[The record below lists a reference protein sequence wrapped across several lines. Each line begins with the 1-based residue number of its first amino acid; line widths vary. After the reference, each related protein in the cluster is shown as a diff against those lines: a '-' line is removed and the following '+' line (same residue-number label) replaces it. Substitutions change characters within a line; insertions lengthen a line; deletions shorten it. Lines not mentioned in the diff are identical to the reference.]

1 MSFNPYHYVRRFLFN
16 MNAEDASVWTLTQL
30 KKYSN
35 NPLLRRF
42 LQKSYPPLEAEFMGL
57 KVKNPVGLAAGL
69 DKNGDYIDVLG
80 GLGFGFLE
88 IGTVTP
94 RAQAGN
100 PRPRLYR
107 LPEHSALIN
116 RMGFNNNGLEAFIN
130 NIKNCRFQ
138 KNGGVLGLNIGKNAD
153 TPIEEASSDY
163 LICLEGVYPYADY
176 VSINIS
182 SPNTKN
188 LRDLQNS
195 SSLAELLKT
204 LHERRLELQKRFHRY
219 VPIALKIAPD
229 LEYEQIDEIA
239 ELVMSNNIE
248 GVIATNT
255 TISRSSISSHEFASQ
270 AGGLSGPML
279 HQMSIRVI
287 KRLRNLLTSDK
298 AIIGVGGIQSGDAA
312 KETIDAGA
320 NAIQIYTGLIYHGPQ
335 LVEECLNALRK

>member
-16 MNAEDASVWTLTQL
+16 MNAEDAHVWTLNQL

-35 NPLLRRF
+35 NPILRRF
-42 LQKSYPPLEAEFMGL
+42 LQKSFPPLETEFMGL

-69 DKNGDYIDVLG
+69 DKNGDYIDVLA

-94 RAQAGN
+94 RAQPGN

-107 LPEHSALIN
+107 IPEHSALIN
-116 RMGFNNNGLEAFIN
+116 RMGFNNNGLDAFIQN
-130 NIKNCRFQ
+130 VKQSSFQ
-138 KNGGVLGLNIGKNAD
+138 KNGGILGLNIGKNAD
-153 TPIEEASSDY
+153 TPIEEATQDY
-163 LICLEGVYPYADY
+163 LIGLEGVYPYADY

-195 SSLAELLKT
+195 SSLEDLLKT
-204 LHERRLELQKRFHRY
+204 LHEKRLELQKSYHRY

-229 LEYEQIDEIA
+229 LEDEQIDEIA
-239 ELVMSNNIE
+239 ALITEHHIE

-255 TISRSSISSHEFASQ
+255 TISRQSIAGHELASQ
-270 AGGLSGPML
+270 TGGLSGPML
-279 HQMSIRVI
+279 HQMSLRVI
-287 KRLRNLLTSDK
+287 RRLREKLSSDK

-312 KETIDAGA
+312 RETIAAGA